1 MWRTSVSIHIF
12 IILLP
17 CMNREGGKKKPLKA
31 AKKSTKELDE
41 HDLEFQERER
51 EKKRLEKEMKDA
63 ILKGKKKK

>member
-1 MWRTSVSIHIF
+1 
-12 IILLP
+12 
-17 CMNREGGKKKPLKA
+17 MNREGGKKKPLKA
-31 AKKSTKELDE
+31 AKKSAKELDE